1 MEFEKIALSALLC
14 KFPLEELGAIIAQA
28 EGDAREAD
36 KSFFNDFRKVARWE
50 NAAFTESE
58 MEALEKAEAFTEELK
73 KRGAKEWAGQ

>member
-14 KFPLEELGAIIAQA
+14 KFPLEGLGAIIAQA
-28 EGDAREAD
+28 EEDAREAD

-58 MEALEKAEAFTEELK
+58 MEALERLL
-73 KRGAKEWAGQ
+73 GMIG